1 MANPMRITVLRGR
14 PDEAELA
21 AVTAVLLAL
30 VRRSGEP
37 DEAIRA
43 AYAGWTVK
51 RGDAR
56 PSVTWAARPAPRQ
69 GRAA

>member
-1 MANPMRITVLRGR
+1 MRITVVRGR

-30 VRRSGEP
+30 ARRSGEP
-37 DEAIRA
+37 DEETRA

-51 RGDAR
+51 RGGHR
-56 PSVTWAARPAPRQ
+56 PAVTWAAP
-69 GRAA
+69 

>member
-1 MANPMRITVLRGR
+1 MRITVVRGR

-30 VRRSGEP
+30 ARRAGEP
-37 DEAIRA
+37 DEETRA

-51 RGDAR
+51 RGGYRNPA
-56 PSVTWAARPAPRQ
+56 TWTAP
-69 GRAA
+69 

>member
-1 MANPMRITVLRGR
+1 MANPMSITVVRGR

-30 VRRSGEP
+30 AGRAGEP
-37 DEAIRA
+37 DETTAA

-51 RGDAR
+51 NDGHR
-56 PSVTWAARPAPRQ
+56 TAAAWP
-69 GRAA
+69 GR